1 MEKVR
6 IQDDL
11 YNYVNGEWLE
21 NATIPDDKPTAGGFA
36 KLRDEVEEIMMKEF
50 ETMSETAKYPNI
62 YLERAVK
69 LYNVAKDGK
78 RRKKEGLRPVLPTL
92 NKIKKLKDISS
103 LNRNLKDFVMEG
115 IVLPFSIGVDPDM
128 KNTEKH
134 CLMISGPSTIL
145 PDTTYYKEEMK
156 AQHDRLISLWS
167 DMVKSILNK
176 TRLSEEEREV
186 YIKDALEFDSLIA
199 KYVKSSEEWS
209 EYTKVYNP
217 TSVRTLSGLMKPIK
231 LRKLLKDLFNE
242 VPKTIIVAE
251 PRYFKNFKNVFNE
264 NSFEAY
270 KHWAYVK
277 ELLGACHLLS
287 EELRELSS
295 SYSRA
300 LTGVKKIQS
309 LEKQAYNLAGSY
321 YSEPIG
327 IYYGEKYF
335 GKKAKD
341 DVTEMVKEIVEQYKV
356 RIANNDV
363 LSDKTKEKAILKLS
377 CMKLKMGYPDKVR
390 DIYSKLVFDETDS
403 LYVIVSKL
411 GKILVENNFSKLNE
425 PVDRSKWAMPGHMVN
440 ACYSPYVND
449 ITFPAAILQ
458 APFYSINQTRS
469 ENLGGIGAVIG
480 HEISHAFD
488 NNGANCDEKGNLNSW
503 WSKEDYKNF
512 KKRTKAMI
520 KEFDGIKLP
529 WGEVNSSL
537 IVSENI
543 ADNGGMAVTLDLMK
557 KLKDASYEEYFK
569 NWARVWCMKGKPE
582 YLALLL
588 KIDVHAPTIL
598 RANMQP
604 RNFNEWYET
613 FSVTSKDKMYLAPSK
628 RVVIW

>member
-11 YNYVNGEWLE
+11 FNYVNGEWLE
-21 NATIPDDKPTAGGFA
+21 TAVIPDDKPTCGGFA

-50 ETMSETAKYPNI
+50 ETMSETAVYPNV

-69 LYNVAKDGK
+69 LYNIAKDTK
-78 RRKKEGLRPVLPTL
+78 RRNKEGIRPILPTL
-92 NKIKKLKDISS
+92 NKIKKLKNINAF
-103 LNRNLKDFVMEG
+103 NRNLKELVLDG
-115 IVLPFSIGVDPDM
+115 YHLPFSIGVDPDL

-134 CLMISGPSTIL
+134 CLMLSGPSIIL
-145 PDTTYYKEEMK
+145 PDTAYYKEEMK
-156 AQHDRLISLWS
+156 EQHDKLIGLWS
-167 DMVKSILNK
+167 AMAKSVLAK
-176 TRLSEEEREV
+176 TRLSEEEQNLYVEDT
-186 YIKDALEFDSLIA
+186 IKFDALIASL
-199 KYVKSSEEWS
+199 VKSAQEWS

-217 TSVRTLSGLMKPIK
+217 MSTRTVSGLLKPVK
-231 LRKLLKDLFNE
+231 FRKLLQDLLGE
-242 VPKTIIVAE
+242 VPETIIVAE
-251 PRYFKNFKNVFNE
+251 PRYLKGFKTVFNE
-264 NSFEAY
+264 DTFEAY
-270 KHWAYVK
+270 KHWAYVR
-277 ELLGACHLLS
+277 ELLGSCGLLS
-287 EELRELSS
+287 EKLRELAS

-300 LTGVKKIQS
+300 LTGVKKLQS
-309 LEKQAYNLAGSY
+309 IEKQAYNLAGSY

-335 GKKAKD
+335 GEKAKK
-341 DVTEMVKEIVEQYKV
+341 DVTEMVEEIVEQYKV
-356 RIANNDV
+356 RIKNNDV
-363 LSDKTKEKAILKLS
+363 LSDATKEKAILKLS
-377 CMKLKMGYPDKVR
+377 CMKLKMGYPDQVR
-390 DIYSKLVFDETDS
+390 EVFDKLIFDENDN
-403 LYVIVSKL
+403 LYNAVSTLGRILTEEHFKL
-411 GKILVENNFSKLNE
+411 LNK

-458 APFYSINQTRS
+458 APFYSINQSRS

-488 NNGANCDEKGNLNSW
+488 NNGANCDEKGNINNW
-503 WSKEDYKNF
+503 WTKEDHKNF

-520 KEFDGIKLP
+520 KEFEGLKLP
-529 WGEVNSSL
+529 WGEVNASL

-557 KLKDASYEEYFK
+557 KLKGASYEDYFK

-604 RNFNEWYET
+604 RNFPEWYET
-613 FSVTSKDKMYLAPSK
+613 FRVTAKDGMYLAPNK